1 MSLLARLSRA
11 LALASCAVFAV
22 AAGQAQAYPDQP
34 IVIVVPTQ
42 AGGGVDN
49 SARLFAQAIEQNKLL
64 PVPVV
69 IKNMPGSGGVIGM
82 RAVRDAAP
90 DGYTIGLWN
99 LSISAS
105 KVLGVSDFGIQAF
118 DIVAKTGTS
127 ETVIATNSDSKF
139 KSLAEVFDFA
149 RTNDGKVLDATNIGT
164 MPFFSTLVLAQTAGV
179 RFRPVQTGGGA
190 ERLKAIL
197 GGHADIAVFG
207 TDVYQQHAG
216 GGLRA
221 LALLSAQRTPTLPD
235 VPTARELGYDV
246 VFENPDLWLAP
257 KGVQQ
262 DRLDVLREV
271 LRKATE
277 TDMVK
282 NGIEGSQV
290 VFQFGPELD
299 AEMAEREAML
309 DKTAE
314 VAIEALKALKKQ

>member
-1 MSLLARLSRA
+1 MSWMSRFTRA
-11 LALASCAVFAV
+11 LSLACLAV
-22 AAGQAQAYPDQP
+22 AASSASGALAAYPEQP

-49 SARLFAQAIEQNKLL
+49 TARLFAQAIDQNKLL

-90 DGYTIGLWN
+90 DGYTVGLWN

-105 KVLGVSDFGIQAF
+105 KVLGVSDFGVTAF
-118 DIVAKTGTS
+118 DIVAQTGTS
-127 ETVIATNSDSKF
+127 ETVIATNNDSKF
-139 KSLAEVFDFA
+139 KTLPEVIEYA
-149 RTNDGKVLDATNIGT
+149 RANDGKVLDATNIGT

-207 TDVYQQHAG
+207 TDVYQQQAG
-216 GGLRA
+216 SLRA
-221 LALLSAQRTPTLPD
+221 LALLSAQRNAAIAD
-235 VPTARELGYDV
+235 VPTAKELGYDA
-246 VFENPDLWLAP
+246 VFDNPDLWLAP
-257 KGVQQ
+257 KGVPQ
-262 DRLDVLREV
+262 DRLDVLREA
-271 LRKATE
+271 LRKASE
-277 TDMVK
+277 TQMVK
-282 NGIEGSQV
+282 DGAMGSEV
-290 VFQFGPELD
+290 VFRFGPELD
-299 AEMAEREAML
+299 ADMAAREEVL
-309 DKTAE
+309 GRTAE

>member
-1 MSLLARLSRA
+1 MSWRAVLARA
-11 LALASCAVFAV
+11 LALACLAAPIV
-22 AAGQAQAYPDQP
+22 AAHEAHAYPDQP

-49 SARLFAQAIEQNKLL
+49 TARQFAQAIEQNKLL

-82 RAVRDAAP
+82 RAVRDAAA

-105 KVLGVSDFGIQAF
+105 KVLGVSDFGITAL
-118 DIVAKTGTS
+118 DIVAQTGTS
-127 ETVIATNSDSKF
+127 ETVVATSSDSKF
-139 KSLAEVFDFA
+139 KTLPEVIDYA
-149 RTNDGKVLDATNIGT
+149 RANDGKVLDATNIGT

-207 TDVYQQHAG
+207 TDVYQQQAG
-216 GGLRA
+216 SLRA
-221 LALLSAQRTPTLPD
+221 LALLSARRNAAIPD
-235 VPTARELGYDV
+235 VPTAKELGYDA
-246 VFENPDLWLAP
+246 VFDNPDLWLAP
-257 KGVQQ
+257 KGVPQ
-262 DRLDVLREV
+262 DRLDVLREA

-277 TDMVK
+277 TDLVK
-282 NGIEGSQV
+282 QGAMGSEI
-290 VFQFGPELD
+290 VFKVGPELEAD
-299 AEMAEREAML
+299 MAAREEVL
-309 DKTAE
+309 GKTAG